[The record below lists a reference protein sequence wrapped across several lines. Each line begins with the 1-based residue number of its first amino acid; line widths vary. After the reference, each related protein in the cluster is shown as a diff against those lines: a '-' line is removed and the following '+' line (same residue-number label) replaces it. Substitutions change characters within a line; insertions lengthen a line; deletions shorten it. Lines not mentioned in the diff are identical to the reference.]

1 MQPGEGRRT
10 RTFNQRIKSPL
21 LYQLSYAPEGYF
33 SSIFSDLDAAGP
45 ERLERPTYGSE
56 VRCSIQLSYEPEA
69 AVRPGGIDSCR
80 VVSVSRLLRGSAT
93 GTGGEGVNEI
103 SVTSGT
109 HSGFSWCE

>member
-1 MQPGEGRRT
+1 MPPSGC
-10 RTFNQRIKSPL
+10 
-21 LYQLSYAPEGYF
+21 
-33 SSIFSDLDAAGP
+33 SSSVFSDLEVAGP

-80 VVSVSRLLRGSAT
+80 VLSVSRELRVSRT
-93 GTGGEGVNEI
+93 GLEAQRVNEI

-109 HSGFSWCE
+109 PSGFSCCE